1 MSEYRQNDFRPEE
14 QKENEVTMEESA
26 ATVAVKPQKPSLASS
41 VLDTLEM
48 FIFALC
54 AVILVLVCVFRL
66 CTVTGASMED
76 TFYGGEKLVVYN
88 LFYTPQREDVIVF
101 HQTGPDASDLNEPLV
116 KRVIATEGETI
127 SISYTKDTM
136 TVSITDINGKVTVLE
151 EDYIKYEGRNIYGN
165 ETLTVPEG
173 HVFVMG
179 DNRNNSKDSR
189 HPQIECVDERRI
201 LGKVVFRLT
210 PFSRMGF
217 ID

>member
-1 MSEYRQNDFRPEE
+1 MSEYRQNDFLPEDPEE
-14 QKENEVTMEESA
+14 NKDTVEQPA
-26 ATVAVKPQKPSLASS
+26 ATVAEKPQKPSIASS

-48 FIFALC
+48 FVFALC
-54 AVILVLVCVFRL
+54 AVILVLVSVFRL
-66 CTVTGASMED
+66 CTVTGASMEN
-76 TFYGGEKLVVYN
+76 TFYEGEKLVVYN

-101 HQTGPDASDLNEPLV
+101 HQTGPNAGDLNEPLV

-127 SISYTKDTM
+127 SICYTKDTM
-136 TVSITDINGKVTVLE
+136 IVSITDLDGNVTVLE
-151 EDYIKYEGRNIYGN
+151 EDYIKYEGRTIYAN

-173 HVFVMG
+173 KVFVMG

-210 PFSRMGF
+210 PFSRMGM
-217 ID
+217 IS